1 MFQFI
6 YDEVDSNYKQREV
19 YYLYYKD
26 KLYFSK
32 PLLIPVKLEI
42 SRNERYIL
50 LNNILIDSDKQMCE
64 DIFEFIILAKNI
76 LDIEDYIV
84 SENVNSG
91 ILYKQIYQK
100 NIL

>member
-6 YDEVDSNYKQREV
+6 YDEEDSNYKQREV

-32 PLLIPVKLEI
+32 PFLIPVKLEI

-50 LNNILIDSDKQMCE
+50 LNNILIDSDRQMCE
-64 DIFEFIILAKNI
+64 DIFEFIISVKNI

-84 SENVNSG
+84 NENVNSG

>member
-50 LNNILIDSDKQMCE
+50 LNNILIDSDRQMCE
-64 DIFEFIILAKNI
+64 DIFKFIILAKNI

-84 SENVNSG
+84 NENVNSG

-100 NIL
+100 NII